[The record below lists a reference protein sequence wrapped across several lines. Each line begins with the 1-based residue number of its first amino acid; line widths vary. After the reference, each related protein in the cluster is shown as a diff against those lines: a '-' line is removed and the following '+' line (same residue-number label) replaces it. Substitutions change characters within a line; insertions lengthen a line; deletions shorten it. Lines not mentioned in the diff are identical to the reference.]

1 MFKILFIDTI
11 FYNESIALPRVNIEC
26 TPTLRGKKERA
37 AIKFHFSACLIHII
51 TVALLQLRF
60 KLS

>member
-37 AIKFHFSACLIHII
+37 AVKFHFSACLIHVI
-51 TVALLQLRF
+51 TAALL
-60 KLS
+60 